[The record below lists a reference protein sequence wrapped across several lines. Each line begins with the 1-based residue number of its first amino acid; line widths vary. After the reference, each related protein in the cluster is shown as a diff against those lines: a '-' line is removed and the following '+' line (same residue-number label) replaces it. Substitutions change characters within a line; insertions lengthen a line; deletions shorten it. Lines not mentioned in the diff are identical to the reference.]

1 MLDPPAGGFRV
12 VVDEHGRTSAPG
24 VWACGDVTGYV
35 GPAAAAEH
43 GARVGMNVAMAT
55 MAVDW

>member
-1 MLDPPAGGFRV
+1 
-12 VVDEHGRTSAPG
+12 

-35 GPAAAAEH
+35 GPSAAAEQ

-55 MAVDW
+55 IAVDW